1 MTETIEMLAV
11 TTIEDYVPTTEP
23 HMFYEVWKTT
33 SESGESFETFRFD
46 MEQGTAYLVSRD
58 LDATGATNSAVHDA
72 RIHGWL

>member
-1 MTETIEMLAV
+1 MFETVETKAV
-11 TTIEDYVPTTEP
+11 TTIEDFVGTNEP

-33 SESGESFETFRFD
+33 SESGVSFETFRFD

-58 LDATGATNSAVHDA
+58 VDATCATNSAVHNA